1 MLMFTFKLRFLEQ
14 ASERKDASAR
24 LTPVLRFSGPTA
36 SSSLATRSVTKPHPH
51 RHQDHQHHHPRT
63 PPLSTTR
70 IAYPATSIQ
79 LRDSAKPHRQTNYA
93 PSGTMADYST
103 QKVPDL
109 KKLLSERG
117 LVISGNKADLIA
129 RLQEDDSKKN
139 GGASAS
145 GAGEDEIDWDEDDNK
160 PAAEATTAPAAAAIA
175 AGGVGQVPT
184 PVAVPNQKAAIDPST
199 TSDLKVKQPEA
210 TAATPAT
217 DPTPAAQTE
226 KPAETKPEEP
236 KKDYTLGLG
245 MSEAEKEAEKRA
257 ARAKRFAR
265 PEAAAAP
272 AKELTE
278 EEKKLEERAKKF
290 GTDKTK
296 EKEVVEDIVKGL
308 NSALPERKLK
318 RERGGEG
325 QQGRQAKRQ
334 TPDRRTE
341 GPRRGGGQQ
350 GQRGGGRGGERR
362 AGGGGGAASG
372 PRKVTDDPEERAKAE
387 ARAKR
392 FAAAK

>member
-1 MLMFTFKLRFLEQ
+1 
-14 ASERKDASAR
+14 
-24 LTPVLRFSGPTA
+24 
-36 SSSLATRSVTKPHPH
+36 
-51 RHQDHQHHHPRT
+51 
-63 PPLSTTR
+63 
-70 IAYPATSIQ
+70 
-79 LRDSAKPHRQTNYA
+79 
-93 PSGTMADYST
+93 MADYSS

-129 RLQEDDSKKN
+129 RLQEDDAKKN
-139 GGASAS
+139 GGAASS

-160 PAAEATTAPAAAAIA
+160 LAAEATTAPAAAAIA
-175 AGGVGQVPT
+175 AGGLGQVKN

-199 TSDLKVKQPEA
+199 TNDLTVKQPEPTKTESA
-210 TAATPAT
+210 
-217 DPTPAAQTE
+217 PTPAVAADGET
-226 KPAETKPEEP
+226 KAETKPEEP
-236 KKDYTLGLG
+236 KKDYTIGLGL
-245 MSEAEKEAEKRA
+245 SEAEKEAEKRA

-265 PEAAAAP
+265 PETAAP
-272 AKELTE
+272 SKEMTE

-296 EKEVVEDIVKGL
+296 EKEVVQDIVKGL

-318 RERGGEG
+318 RERGGDG
-325 QQGRQAKRQ
+325 AQGRQAKRQ

-341 GPRRGGGQQ
+341 APRRGRGGGQ
-350 GQRGGGRGGERR
+350 GQRGGGRGGERKTGGPA
-362 AGGGGGAASG
+362 AGQAL
-372 PRKVTDDPEERAKAE
+372 KKITDDPEERAKAE

>member
-1 MLMFTFKLRFLEQ
+1 
-14 ASERKDASAR
+14 
-24 LTPVLRFSGPTA
+24 
-36 SSSLATRSVTKPHPH
+36 
-51 RHQDHQHHHPRT
+51 
-63 PPLSTTR
+63 
-70 IAYPATSIQ
+70 
-79 LRDSAKPHRQTNYA
+79 
-93 PSGTMADYST
+93 MADYSS

-129 RLQEDDSKKN
+129 RLQEDDAKKN
-139 GGASAS
+139 GDAAACMSTPSPLRSRALLYMRHAFPQMGNMLILFDIA

-160 PAAEATTAPAAAAIA
+160 PTVEATTAPAAAAVP
-175 AGGVGQVPT
+175 AGGAGQVPT
-184 PVAVPNQKAAIDPST
+184 PAAVSTQKAAIDPST
-199 TSDLKVKQPEA
+199 TSDLNVKQPETKA
-210 TAATPAT
+210 TAPAT
-217 DPTPAAQTE
+217 DAAPAAEAE
-226 KPAETKPEEP
+226 KKVETKPEEP
-236 KKDYTLGLG
+236 KKDYTIGLG

-296 EKEVVEDIVKGL
+296 EQKEAEKEKEVVQDIVKGL

-318 RERGGEG
+318 RERGNDGAH
-325 QQGRQAKRQ
+325 GRQAKRQ

-350 GQRGGGRGGERR
+350 GQRGGGRGGDRK
-362 AGGGGGAASG
+362 AGGGSSSA
-372 PRKVTDDPEERAKAE
+372 PKKITDDPEERAKAE

>member
-1 MLMFTFKLRFLEQ
+1 
-14 ASERKDASAR
+14 
-24 LTPVLRFSGPTA
+24 
-36 SSSLATRSVTKPHPH
+36 
-51 RHQDHQHHHPRT
+51 
-63 PPLSTTR
+63 
-70 IAYPATSIQ
+70 
-79 LRDSAKPHRQTNYA
+79 
-93 PSGTMADYST
+93 MADYST

-139 GGASAS
+139 GGAAAS

-160 PAAEATTAPAAAAIA
+160 PAAEATTAPAAAAVA

-184 PVAVPNQKAAIDPST
+184 PIAVPNQKAAIDPST
-199 TSDLKVKQPEA
+199 TNDLTVKQPEA
-210 TAATPAT
+210 TAT
-217 DPTPAAQTE
+217 DAAPAAGEE
-226 KPAETKPEEP
+226 KVESKPEEP
-236 KKDYTLGLG
+236 KKDFTIGLVV
-245 MSEAEKEAEKRA
+245 SEAEKEAEKRA

-265 PEAAAAP
+265 PDAPAAP

-296 EKEVVEDIVKGL
+296 EQKDAEKEKEVVQDIVKGL
-308 NSALPERKLK
+308 NSALPERRLK
-318 RERGGEG
+318 RERGAEG
-325 QQGRQAKRQ
+325 AQGRQAKRQ

-341 GPRRGGGQQ
+341 APRRGGREQQ
-350 GQRGGGRGGERR
+350 GQRGGGRGGERK
-362 AGGGGGAASG
+362 AGAASG
-372 PRKVTDDPEERAKAE
+372 QGPKKVTDDPTERAKAE

-392 FAAAK
+392 FAPKE